1 MKEPLFSIIVPV
13 YKTDEGYLRECI
25 DSILN
30 QTVSD
35 FELILIDDGSPDRC
49 GEICDEYSS
58 KDSRVRTFH
67 IENGGV
73 AAARNTGIAKARG
86 EWITFIDSDDWIE
99 KNTLETVINS
109 SEDNIDIIIWNL
121 VKDGKNAQYKN
132 TYFEEESRYFRE
144 DEKRILQIHAI
155 WVTLLAYRPRYN
167 TVATACGK
175 AYRRQLFKN
184 EYAKYPLDMKVF
196 EDAILNTYM
205 FEYARSVKYIS
216 DYLYHY
222 RVVPESASHKPRAV
236 EQQIEIKHRV
246 ADEVRLFM
254 DRFGESELIM
264 KGYYARLFDELY
276 TIYTLKKPGP
286 IALRRLSTGDRYAE
300 MIENISTEYIYWYM
314 HSTAQLLKE
323 KRYIRLYLEI
333 KHKKL
338 ISKAVSLKHQF
349 KSIINNKNGNKE

>member
-1 MKEPLFSIIVPV
+1 MEEPLFSIIVPV

-49 GEICDEYSS
+49 GEICDEYSA

-99 KNTLETVINS
+99 KDLLEIAINNIN
-109 SEDNIDIIIWNL
+109 DDIDILIWESY
-121 VKDGKNAQYKN
+121 KNEGSAQYKN
-132 TYFEEESRYFRE
+132 VYFQEEERLFRGAE
-144 DEKRILQIHAI
+144 RQILQIHAI
-155 WVTLLAYRPRYN
+155 WAYLLDYRPQYN
-167 TVATACGK
+167 SVATPWGK
-175 AYRRQLFKN
+175 AYRRTLFDNK
-184 EYAKYPLDMKVF
+184 YAKFPIGMKIF

-254 DRFGESELIM
+254 DRFGGSELIM

-300 MIENISTEYIYWYM
+300 MIENISTEYLYWYM

-349 KSIINNKNGNKE
+349 KSIINNKNGNEE